1 MAGFHP
7 FKGIR
12 ATQDKMHL
20 VASRS
25 FLSYSDLELNDKL
38 NGNPFTFLH
47 VIQPTQQR
55 EVSEQ
60 VKFEEVRR
68 NFDDFVQQG
77 VLIQEETPSFYLYR
91 QIKEGKVFLGWMGG
105 ISVEDYRKGVIKIH
119 EHTIEKRENLFA
131 EYLAITGINAEPVL
145 MFSAFPS
152 QFKDWTKS
160 LQDRGPLTD
169 FTTTDKVRHT
179 LWVVT
184 QKDEV
189 SAVQAAFAE
198 LDSVYIADGHHRSA
212 SSERLQRLHPEWE
225 EAKYFLSYVID
236 QEDLTIHP
244 FHRMICDD
252 AMGDEVIE
260 GFLKEKFV
268 SIQELRTAP
277 LKGEFGWR
285 TKLGTTYWR
294 FNDESGLDPEKLAH
308 QVLTPLLSIEDIRK
322 DKRIKYCEG
331 PKGISFIDDSI
342 QKNKVQS
349 AFLLSSV
356 TTEELCDVADQ
367 GGVMPPKSTYIEPKL
382 RSGLVIYPINYG
394 I

>member
-160 LQDRGPLTD
+160 LQDRVPLTD

>member
-160 LQDRGPLTD
+160 LQDRVPLTD

-285 TKLGTTYWR
+285 TKLGTTYWK

>member
-25 FLSYSDLELNDKL
+25 FLSYSDIELNDKL
-38 NGNPFTFLH
+38 AGNPFTFLH
-47 VIQPTQQR
+47 IIQPTQNR
-55 EVSEQ
+55 EVAEQ
-60 VKFEEVRR
+60 IKFQEVRK
-68 NFDDFVQQG
+68 NFDDFVEQG
-77 VLIQEETPSFYLYR
+77 VLIQEERPSFYLYR
-91 QIKEGKVFLGWMGG
+91 QIKNGKSFLGWMGG
-105 ISVEDYRKGVIKIH
+105 IAVEDYRSGVIKIH

-145 MFSAFPS
+145 MFSSYTPN
-152 QFKDWTKS
+152 FKKWTQE
-160 LQDRGPLTD
+160 LQDRQALSD

-179 LWVVT
+179 LWVINDVEELERIQEEF
-184 QKDEV
+184 QK
-189 SAVQAAFAE
+189 F
-198 LDSVYIADGHHRSA
+198 DSVYIADGHHRSA
-212 SSERLQRLHPEWE
+212 SSERLQRQHPEWE
-225 EAKYFLSYVID
+225 EANFFLSYVID
-236 QEDLTIHP
+236 QADLTIHP
-244 FHRMICDD
+244 FHRMISDERMDD
-252 AMGDEVIE
+252 GIIDS
-260 GFLKEKFV
+260 FLSDNFNRVEEERDF
-268 SIQELRTAP
+268 P

-285 TKLGTTYWR
+285 SALGTSYWKFKEER
-294 FNDESGLDPEKLAH
+294 GLDPEKLAH
-308 QVLTPLLSIEDIRK
+308 QVLGPLLEVQDFRK

-331 PKGISFIDDSI
+331 PKGMAFIDESI
-342 QKNKVQS
+342 AKQKIQS

-356 TTEELCDVADQ
+356 TTEELCQVADQ

>member
-25 FLSYSDLELNDKL
+25 FLSYSDIELNDKL
-38 NGNPFTFLH
+38 KGNPFTFLH
-47 VIQPTQQR
+47 VIQPTQNR
-55 EVSEQ
+55 EVAEQ
-60 VKFEEVRR
+60 IKFQEVRK
-68 NFDDFVQQG
+68 NFDEFVEQG
-77 VLIQEETPSFYLYR
+77 VLIQEERPSFYLYR
-91 QIKEGKVFLGWMGG
+91 QIKNGKSFLGWMGG
-105 ISVEDYRKGVIKIH
+105 IAVEDYRSGVIKIH

-145 MFSAFPS
+145 MFSSYSPN
-152 QFKDWTKS
+152 FKKWTQA
-160 LQDRGPLTD
+160 LQDRQALSD

-179 LWVVT
+179 LWVINDAEELERIQEEF
-184 QKDEV
+184 QK
-189 SAVQAAFAE
+189 F
-198 LDSVYIADGHHRSA
+198 DSVYIADGHHRSA
-212 SSERLQRLHPEWE
+212 SSERLQRQHPEWE

-236 QEDLTIHP
+236 QADLTIHP
-244 FHRMICDD
+244 FHRMISDERMDD
-252 AMGDEVIE
+252 GIIDS
-260 GFLKEKFV
+260 FLNDNFIRVEEARDF
-268 SIQELRTAP
+268 P

-285 TKLGTTYWR
+285 SASGTSHWK
-294 FNDESGLDPEKLAH
+294 FKEEKGLDPEKLAH
-308 QVLTPLLSIEDIRK
+308 QVLGPLLEVQDFRK

-331 PKGISFIDDSI
+331 PKGMAFIDESI
-342 QKNKVQS
+342 AKQKIQS

-356 TTEELCDVADQ
+356 TTEELCEVADQ

-394 I
+394 F

>member
-169 FTTTDKVRHT
+169 FTTTDKIRHT

-285 TKLGTTYWR
+285 TKLGTTYWK

>member
-25 FLSYSDLELNDKL
+25 FLSYSDIELNDKL
-38 NGNPFTFLH
+38 KGNPFTFLH
-47 VIQPTQQR
+47 VIQPTQNR
-55 EVSEQ
+55 EVAEQ
-60 VKFEEVRR
+60 IKFQEVRK
-68 NFDDFVQQG
+68 NFDEFVEQG
-77 VLIQEETPSFYLYR
+77 VLIQEERPSFYLYR
-91 QIKEGKVFLGWMGG
+91 QIKNGKSFLGWMGG
-105 ISVEDYRKGVIKIH
+105 IAVEDYRSGVIKIH

-145 MFSAFPS
+145 MFSSYSPN
-152 QFKDWTKS
+152 FKKWTQA
-160 LQDRGPLTD
+160 LQDRVALSD

-179 LWVVT
+179 LWVIKDAEELERIQEEF
-184 QKDEV
+184 QK
-189 SAVQAAFAE
+189 F
-198 LDSVYIADGHHRSA
+198 DSVYIADGHHRSA
-212 SSERLQRLHPEWE
+212 SSERLQRQHPEWE

-236 QEDLTIHP
+236 QADLTIHP
-244 FHRMICDD
+244 FHRMIS
-252 AMGDEVIE
+252 DERMEDGIIDS
-260 GFLKEKFV
+260 FLNDNFIRVE
-268 SIQELRTAP
+268 EARDLP

-285 TKLGTTYWR
+285 NASGTSYWK
-294 FNDESGLDPEKLAH
+294 FKEEKGLDPEKLAH
-308 QVLTPLLSIEDIRK
+308 QVLGPLLEVQDFRK

-331 PKGISFIDDSI
+331 PKGMAFIDESI
-342 QKNKVQS
+342 AKQKIQS

-356 TTEELCDVADQ
+356 TTEELCEVADQ

-394 I
+394 F

>member
-25 FLSYSDLELNDKL
+25 FLSYSDIELNDKL
-38 NGNPFTFLH
+38 TGNPFTFLH
-47 VIQPTQQR
+47 IIQPTQNR
-55 EVSEQ
+55 EVAEQ
-60 VKFEEVRR
+60 IKFQEVRK
-68 NFDDFVQQG
+68 NFDDFVEQG
-77 VLIQEETPSFYLYR
+77 VLIQEERPSFYLYR
-91 QIKEGKVFLGWMGG
+91 QIKNGKSFLGWMGG
-105 ISVEDYRKGVIKIH
+105 IAVEDYRSGVIKIH

-145 MFSAFPS
+145 MFSSYTPN
-152 QFKDWTKS
+152 FKKWTQE
-160 LQDRGPLTD
+160 LQDRQALSD

-179 LWVVT
+179 LWVINDVEELERIQEEF
-184 QKDEV
+184 QK
-189 SAVQAAFAE
+189 F
-198 LDSVYIADGHHRSA
+198 DSVYIADGHHRSA
-212 SSERLQRLHPEWE
+212 SSERLQRQHPEWE
-225 EAKYFLSYVID
+225 EAKFFLSYVID
-236 QEDLTIHP
+236 QADLTIHP
-244 FHRMICDD
+244 FHRMISDERMDD
-252 AMGDEVIE
+252 GIIDS
-260 GFLKEKFV
+260 FLSDNFIRVE
-268 SIQELRTAP
+268 EARDLP

-285 TKLGTTYWR
+285 SALGTSYWK
-294 FNDESGLDPEKLAH
+294 FKEEKGLDPEKLAH
-308 QVLTPLLSIEDIRK
+308 QVLGPLLEVQDFRK

-331 PKGISFIDDSI
+331 PKGMAFIDESI
-342 QKNKVQS
+342 AKQKIQS

-356 TTEELCDVADQ
+356 TTEELCEVADQ

>member
-1 MAGFHP
+1 MAEFHP

-25 FLSYSDLELNDKL
+25 FLSYSDIELNDKL

-47 VIQPTQQR
+47 VIHPTQKR

-60 VKFEEVRR
+60 VKFQEVRQI
-68 NFDDFVQQG
+68 FDEFVQQG
-77 VLIQEETPSFYLYR
+77 VLIQEEKASFYLYR
-91 QIKEGKVFLGWMGG
+91 QIKDGKVFLGWMGG
-105 ISVEDYRKGVIKIH
+105 ISVEDYRSGVIKIH

-145 MFSAFPS
+145 MFSS
-152 QFKDWTKS
+152 YSKDFKEWTRS
-160 LQDRGPLTD
+160 LQERIPLTD

-179 LWVVT
+179 LWVVR
-184 QKDEV
+184 DEDEISQV
-189 SAVQAAFAE
+189 KLAFAGFE
-198 LDSVYIADGHHRSA
+198 SVYIADGHHRSA
-212 SSERLQRLHPEWE
+212 SSERLQKLHPEWE
-225 EAKYFLSYVID
+225 EAKFFLSYVID

-244 FHRMICDD
+244 FHRMICDET
-252 AMGDEVIE
+252 MGDEVIE

-268 SIQELRTAP
+268 SIQEIRSAP

-285 TKLGTTYWR
+285 TKSGTTYWK
-294 FNDESGLDPEKLAH
+294 FNDELGLDPEKLAH
-308 QVLTPLLSIEDIRK
+308 QVLTPLLNIEDIRK

-331 PKGISFIDDSI
+331 PKGVSFLDESI
-342 QKNKVQS
+342 QKNKIQS

-356 TTEELCDVADQ
+356 TTEELCAVADQ

>member
-25 FLSYSDLELNDKL
+25 FLSYSDIELNDKL
-38 NGNPFTFLH
+38 TGNPFTFLH
-47 VIQPTQQR
+47 IIQPTQNR
-55 EVSEQ
+55 EIAEQ
-60 VKFEEVRR
+60 IKFQEVRK
-68 NFDDFVQQG
+68 NFDKFVDQG
-77 VLIQEETPSFYLYR
+77 VLIQEERPSFYLYR
-91 QIKEGKVFLGWMGG
+91 QIKNGKSFLGWMGG
-105 ISVEDYRKGVIKIH
+105 IAVEDYRSGVIKIH

-145 MFSAFPS
+145 MFSSYTPN
-152 QFKDWTKS
+152 FKKWTQA
-160 LQDRGPLTD
+160 LQDRVALSD

-179 LWVVT
+179 LWVINDAEELERIQEEF
-184 QKDEV
+184 QK
-189 SAVQAAFAE
+189 F
-198 LDSVYIADGHHRSA
+198 DSVYIADGHHRSA
-212 SSERLQRLHPEWE
+212 SSERLQRQHPEWE

-236 QEDLTIHP
+236 QADLTIHP
-244 FHRMICDD
+244 FHRMISDERMDD
-252 AMGDEVIE
+252 GIIDS
-260 GFLKEKFV
+260 FLNDNFIRVE
-268 SIQELRTAP
+268 EARDLP

-285 TKLGTTYWR
+285 SASGTSYWKFKEER
-294 FNDESGLDPEKLAH
+294 GLDPEKLAH
-308 QVLTPLLSIEDIRK
+308 QVLGPLLEVQDFRK

-331 PKGISFIDDSI
+331 PKGMDFIDESI
-342 QKNKVQS
+342 AKQKIQS

-356 TTEELCDVADQ
+356 TTEELCEVADQ

-394 I
+394 F